1 MSQINVS
8 DSDKDRF
15 DELKPSNKTQKEFF
29 AEVLATYEN
38 ADETVTLDTERLTE
52 RIKESVASEVEL
64 AAYRGTTEAIE
75 SAQQ

>member
-1 MSQINVS
+1 LSQINVS

-29 AEVLATYEN
+29 AEVMATFEN

-52 RIKESVASEVEL
+52 RIKESVASEIEL

-75 SAQQ
+75 NAQQ

>member
-1 MSQINVS
+1 LSQINVS

-29 AEVLATYEN
+29 AEVMATFEN

>member
-1 MSQINVS
+1 VSQINVS

-29 AEVLATYEN
+29 SEILQTYEH
-38 ADETVTLDTERLTE
+38 ADETITLDTERLTD

-75 SAQQ
+75 NAQ

>member
-1 MSQINVS
+1 LSQINVS

-29 AEVLATYEN
+29 AEVLATFEN
-38 ADETVTLDTERLTE
+38 ADETITLDTERLTD

-75 SAQQ
+75 NQQ

>member
-1 MSQINVS
+1 VSQINVS

-29 AEVLATYEN
+29 SEILQTYEH
-38 ADETVTLDTERLTE
+38 ADETITLDTERLTD

-64 AAYRGTTEAIE
+64 AAYRGVTEAIE
-75 SAQQ
+75 NQQ